1 MRYRQ
6 AEFDAAVWEVVS
18 RIRPG
23 RVMSYGAV
31 ARAAGYPRHARM
43 VGRALGR
50 SPRPLPWHRVVRADR
65 TLGFAPGST
74 AYLHQKR
81 RLEAEDVRIEGGRV
95 VTAADAGTLDLDR
108 LLWGPDEA

>member
-1 MRYRQ
+1 MPYRQ

-23 RVMSYGAV
+23 RVRSYGAV

-50 SPRPLPWHRVVRADR
+50 SPKPLPWHRVVRADR
-65 TLGFAPGST
+65 SLAFPPGSE
-74 AYLHQKR
+74 AYLRQKR
-81 RLEAEDVRIEGGRV
+81 MLEAEGVAVEQGRAV
-95 VTAADAGTLDLDR
+95 PARVDELQDLDR
-108 LLWGPDEA
+108 LLWGAPEL